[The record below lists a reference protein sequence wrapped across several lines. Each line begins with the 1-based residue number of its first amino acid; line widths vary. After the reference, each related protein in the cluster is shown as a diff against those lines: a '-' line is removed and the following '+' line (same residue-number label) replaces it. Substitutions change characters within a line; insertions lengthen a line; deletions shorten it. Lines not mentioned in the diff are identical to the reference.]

1 MRIQTYRDESR
12 CRHFDLVV
20 IGEHARSIDLVWITT
35 LGMLVMG
42 FAGALIVPFSSTVV
56 GLSQWVH

>member
-1 MRIQTYRDESR
+1 MM
-12 CRHFDLVV
+12 
-20 IGEHARSIDLVWITT
+20 GEHARSIDLVWITT

-56 GLSQWVH
+56 GLSQWVY